1 MDQSVTKM
9 KASKAKSALQPKRT
23 RQTSPEYSNGTQSHT
38 NGTAGRGNTVKGAA
52 SKGAARNGH
61 AQSGHA
67 VLVEDVAGQNC
78 FFAHKHMRHMAPES
92 VQNEAIVPQAAI
104 MCHIMLLHSVLER
117 SANRVVEEHGLTF
130 PQWMA
135 LGCIGHCGEQGIRH
149 SELGNRLM
157 LSKAPVTGVVDRL
170 ERGGYVRRFADD
182 KDRRVSR
189 VTITPEGDAAWK
201 QVRQTLR
208 EHSINACATLSSED
222 QTMFL
227 SFLSRLLEDVSQ
239 SDPILSTPL
248 DD

>member
-1 MDQSVTKM
+1 
-9 KASKAKSALQPKRT
+9 
-23 RQTSPEYSNGTQSHT
+23 
-38 NGTAGRGNTVKGAA
+38 
-52 SKGAARNGH
+52 
-61 AQSGHA
+61 
-67 VLVEDVAGQNC
+67 
-78 FFAHKHMRHMAPES
+78 MAPES
-92 VQNEAIVPQAAI
+92 VQNEAILPQAAI

-117 SANRVVEEHGLTF
+117 SANRVVEAHGLTF

-157 LSKAPVTGVVDRL
+157 VSKAPVTGVVDRL
-170 ERGGYVRRFADD
+170 ERGGYVRRAADD

-189 VTITPEGDAAWK
+189 VVITPEGDAAWK

-208 EHSINACATLSSED
+208 EHSIKACAVLSSEE

-227 SFLSRLLEDVSQ
+227 NILSRLLEDVSQ